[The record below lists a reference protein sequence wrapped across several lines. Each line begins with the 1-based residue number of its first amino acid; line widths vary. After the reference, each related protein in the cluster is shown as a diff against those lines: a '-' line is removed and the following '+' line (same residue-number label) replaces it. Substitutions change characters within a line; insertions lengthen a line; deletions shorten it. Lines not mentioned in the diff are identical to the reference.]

1 MENLRQ
7 TKKRLGDILVEGGA
21 ITQEQLEQMLEHQ
34 RATGK
39 RLGQILIEDG
49 IVSENKIAEVLSIQL
64 KLPMVSLA
72 RYRPDPDALKALP
85 QHVAEKYL
93 VVPLSIVDN
102 GALLVA
108 MSDPLDLI
116 VQDELSMI
124 TSREI
129 KIGIASPTEISNNL
143 ERIYNFQGAL
153 EDAIVEVYLEDGE
166 NVVKEVNL
174 TSAGDAPVVQLVSK
188 ILEQAIQEGASDIH
202 VEPYEKESR
211 VRYRVDGKLYNAY
224 DFPVNLQASVVSRL
238 KILSNMDISE
248 RRKPQ
253 DSRIIVRILGR
264 KVDIRISSLPTM
276 YGEKIVLRILDSEN
290 AMVGLQKLGFTL
302 ENKKKIDSF
311 CELPWG
317 FLLVTGPTGS
327 GKSTTL
333 YSMLEQI
340 NKSDVNIITVE
351 DPVEYTLMGVNQI
364 QINEKAGLTFESALR
379 SILRQDPDKIM
390 VGEIRDKE
398 TAQLAI
404 RAALTGHMVLSTLHT
419 NDAPSAVA
427 RIIDMGI
434 PSFLLSASLVG
445 VIAQRLVRTLC
456 SKCKEKYV
464 IPENVCEELGIPA
477 RSMGWKPVGCA
488 DCRGNGY
495 KGRRGIHEIMT
506 VDDATKDIILRGE
519 TGKTLYERARLNG
532 MKPLRESGIASALE
546 GYTSIEEVISATI

>member
-1 MENLRQ
+1 MEISRQ
-7 TKKRLGDILVEGGA
+7 PKKRLGDILVEGGA
-21 ITQEQLEQMLEHQ
+21 ITQEQLDFVLKRQI
-34 RATGK
+34 ATGK
-39 RLGQILIEDG
+39 RLGQIFIEEG
-49 IVSENKIAEVLSIQL
+49 VVSENKIAEVLSIQL
-64 KLPMVSLA
+64 KLPLISLA
-72 RYRPDPDALKALP
+72 RYRPDPEALRLLP

-102 GALLVA
+102 GAILVA
-108 MSDPLDLI
+108 MSDPLDLL
-116 VQDELSMI
+116 VQDELALF
-124 TSREI
+124 TDREI
-129 KIGIASPTEISNNL
+129 KIGVAASSDISNNL
-143 ERIYNFQGAL
+143 ERIYNFQDAL
-153 EDAIVEVYLEDGE
+153 EGAIVEVFLDDGE
-166 NVVKEVNL
+166 HSKETNL
-174 TSAGDAPVVQLVSK
+174 SSAGDAPVVQLVSK

-202 VEPYEKESR
+202 IEPYEKESR

-224 DFPVNLQASVVSRL
+224 DFPINLQAPVVSRL

-264 KVDIRISSLPTM
+264 KVDIRVSSLPTM

-290 AMVGLQKLGFTL
+290 AMVGLQKLGFSL
-302 ENKKKIDSF
+302 ENKKKIETF

-317 FLLVTGPTGS
+317 FILVTGPTGS

-340 NKSDVNIITVE
+340 NKTDVNIITVE

-364 QINEKAGLTFESALR
+364 QVSEKAGLTFESALR

-390 VGEIRDKE
+390 VGEIRDSE

-419 NDAPSAVA
+419 NNAPSAVA

-445 VIAQRLVRTLC
+445 VMAQRLVRTLC
-456 SKCKEKYV
+456 KKCKTQYE
-464 IPENVCEELGIPA
+464 IPENVCEQLNIPA
-477 RSMGWKPVGCA
+477 KSIGWQSIGCA
-488 DCRGNGY
+488 DCRGSGY
-495 KGRRGIHEIMT
+495 RGRRGIHEIMT
-506 VDDATKDIILRGE
+506 VTDEVKEIILRGE
-519 TGKTLYERARLNG
+519 TGKVLYERALQNG
-532 MKPLRESGIASALE
+532 MIPLREAGIICALE
-546 GYTSIEEVISATI
+546 GHTTIEEVVSATI

>member
-1 MENLRQ
+1 MENYRQ
-7 TKKRLGDILVEGGA
+7 NKKRLGDILVEGGA
-21 ITQEQLEQMLEHQ
+21 ITQEQLDLMLERHA
-34 RATGK
+34 ATGK

-72 RYRPDPDALKALP
+72 RYRPDPEALKALP
-85 QHVAEKYL
+85 MNVAEKYN

-102 GALLVA
+102 GAILVA

-116 VQDELSMI
+116 VQDELAML
-124 TSREI
+124 TNREI
-129 KIGIASPTEISNNL
+129 KIGITSPTDISINL

-166 NVVKEVNL
+166 DVVKETSL

-224 DFPVNLQASVVSRL
+224 DFPVNLQAPVVSRL

-276 YGEKIVLRILDSEN
+276 YGEKIVLRILDSDN
-290 AMVGLQKLGFTL
+290 AMVGLQKLGFSM
-302 ENKKKIDSF
+302 ENKKKIEGF
-311 CELPWG
+311 CEFPWG

-333 YSMLEQI
+333 YSMLEQV

-351 DPVEYTLMGVNQI
+351 DPIEYTMMGINQI

-445 VIAQRLVRTLC
+445 VIAQRLVRMLC
-456 SKCKEKYV
+456 TKCRTQYE
-464 IPENVCEELGIPA
+464 IPENVCKDLNIPA
-477 RSMGWKPVGCA
+477 HSIGWRAVGCS
-488 DCRGNGY
+488 DCRGSGY
-495 KGRRGIHEIMT
+495 KGRRGIVEIMSVNEEIKET
-506 VDDATKDIILRGE
+506 ILRGE
-519 TGKTLYERARLNG
+519 TGRTLYERAIENG
-532 MKPLRESGIASALE
+532 MKPLRDAGIASALE
-546 GYTSIEEVISATI
+546 GLTSIEEVISATI

>member
-1 MENLRQ
+1 MEIIREQ
-7 TKKRLGDILVEGGA
+7 KKRLGDILVEGGA
-21 ITQEQLEQMLEHQ
+21 ITREQLDMMLERQ
-34 RATGK
+34 EATGK
-39 RLGQILIEDG
+39 RLGQVLIEDG
-49 IVSENKIAEVLSIQL
+49 VVSENKIAEVLSIQL
-64 KLPMVSLA
+64 KLPLISLS
-72 RYRPDPDALKALP
+72 RYRPDPEALKALP
-85 QHVAEKYL
+85 QHMAEKHF

-102 GALLVA
+102 GALMVA
-108 MSDPLDLI
+108 MADPLDLF

-124 TSREI
+124 TNRDI
-129 KIGIASPTEISNNL
+129 KIAVTSPSDISNNL
-143 ERIYNFQGAL
+143 ERIYNFQDAL
-153 EDAIVEVYLEDGE
+153 EGAIVEVFLDDGE
-166 NVVKEVNL
+166 TVKETSL

-224 DFPVNLQASVVSRL
+224 DFPINLQAPVVSRL

-248 RRKPQ
+248 RRRPQ

-302 ENKKKIDSF
+302 EDKKKIETF
-311 CELPWG
+311 CEYPWG
-317 FLLVTGPTGS
+317 FMLVTGPTGS
-327 GKSTTL
+327 GKSTSL

-340 NKSDVNIITVE
+340 NKTDVNIITVE
-351 DPVEYTLMGVNQI
+351 DPVEYTLLGVNQI

-390 VGEIRDKE
+390 IGEIRDRE

-419 NDAPSAVA
+419 NNAPSAVA

-445 VIAQRLVRTLC
+445 VMAQRLVRTLC
-456 SKCKEKYV
+456 KKCKKQYE
-464 IPENVCEELGIPA
+464 IPDSVCEQLKIPA
-477 RSMGWKPVGCA
+477 KSVGWKTVGCN
-488 DCRGNGY
+488 DCRNSGY

-506 VDDATKDIILRGE
+506 VNDEIRELILKGE
-519 TGKTLYERARLNG
+519 TGKILFDRAMFYG
-532 MKPLRESGIASALE
+532 MRPLREAGIACALE
-546 GYTSIEEVISATI
+546 GHTTIEEVISATM

>member
-1 MENLRQ
+1 MENLKP
-7 TKKRLGDILVEGGA
+7 KKRLGDILVEGGA
-21 ITQEQLEQMLEHQ
+21 LNHEQLNMILERQ

-39 RLGQILIEDG
+39 RLGEILIEDG

-64 KLPMVSLA
+64 KLPLISLA
-72 RYRPDPDALKALP
+72 RYRPDPEALKVLP
-85 QHVAEKYL
+85 QNVAEKFL

-108 MSDPLDLI
+108 MSDPLDLLI
-116 VQDELSMI
+116 QDELAMI

-129 KIGIASPTEISNNL
+129 KIGIASTSDINNNL

-166 NVVKEVNL
+166 DVVKETSL

-248 RRKPQ
+248 RRRPQ

-276 YGEKIVLRILDSEN
+276 YGEKVVLRILDSDN
-290 AMVGLQKLGFTL
+290 AMVGLQKLGFSL
-302 ENKKKIDSF
+302 ENKKKIESF

-317 FLLVTGPTGS
+317 FLLITGPTGS

-333 YSMLEQI
+333 YSMLEQL

-351 DPVEYTLMGVNQI
+351 DPVEYTLMGINQI
-364 QINEKAGLTFESALR
+364 QINEKAGLSFESALR

-427 RIIDMGI
+427 RIIDMGL

-456 SKCKEKYV
+456 PKCKEQYEL
-464 IPENVCEELGIPA
+464 PNNACEELNIPYKSTA
-477 RSMGWKPVGCA
+477 WRAVGCA

-495 KGRRGIHEIMT
+495 RGRRGIIEIMT
-506 VDDATKDIILRGE
+506 IDDAIRDLILRGE
-519 TGKTLYERARLNG
+519 TGKNLYEAAIRNG
-532 MKPLRESGIASALE
+532 MTPLRDAGIACALE
-546 GYTSIEEVISATI
+546 GYTSLEEVISATI

>member
-1 MENLRQ
+1 MEN
-7 TKKRLGDILVEGGA
+7 TKQPRKRLGDILLESGV
-21 ITQEQLEQMLEHQ
+21 ITEEQLNLILERQ

-39 RLGQILIEDG
+39 RLGQVLIDDG
-49 IVSENKIAEVLSIQL
+49 IVSENKIAEVLAIQL
-64 KLPMVSLA
+64 KLPLISLA
-72 RYRPDPDALKALP
+72 RYRPDPEALKVLP
-85 QHVAEKYL
+85 QNVAERYL

-102 GALLVA
+102 GALLIA
-108 MSDPLDLI
+108 MSDPLDLFI
-116 VQDELSMI
+116 QDELAML
-124 TSREI
+124 TNREI
-129 KIGIASPTEISNNL
+129 KIGIASPSDINSNL
-143 ERIYNFQGAL
+143 ERIYKFQGAL
-153 EDAIVEVYLEDGE
+153 EDAIVEVYLEDGDD
-166 NVVKEVNL
+166 VAKETSL

-238 KILSNMDISE
+238 KILSSMDIAE

-276 YGEKIVLRILDSEN
+276 YGEKIVLRILDSDS
-290 AMVGLQKLGFTL
+290 AMVGLQKLGFSV
-302 ENKKKIDSF
+302 ENKKKVEAF
-311 CELPWG
+311 CEYPWG

-351 DPVEYTLMGVNQI
+351 DPVEYTMMGINQI

-379 SILRQDPDKIM
+379 SILRQDPDKVM

-427 RIIDMGI
+427 RIIDMGL

-445 VIAQRLVRTLC
+445 VIAQRLVRSLC
-456 SKCKEKYV
+456 PKCKEQYE
-464 IPENVCEELGIPA
+464 IPEKACEDLNIPA
-477 RSMGWKPVGCA
+477 HSIAWRAVGCA

-495 KGRRGIHEIMT
+495 RGRRGIHEIMT
-506 VDDATKDIILRGE
+506 VNDEVRDLILRGE
-519 TGKTLYERARLNG
+519 TGKLLYESAMRNG
-532 MKPLRESGIASALE
+532 LQPLRDAGVACALE
-546 GYTSIEEVISATI
+546 GHTSIEEVISATI

>member
-1 MENLRQ
+1 M
-7 TKKRLGDILVEGGA
+7 
-21 ITQEQLEQMLEHQ
+21 
-34 RATGK
+34 
-39 RLGQILIEDG
+39 
-49 IVSENKIAEVLSIQL
+49 
-64 KLPMVSLA
+64 
-72 RYRPDPDALKALP
+72 
-85 QHVAEKYL
+85 
-93 VVPLSIVDN
+93 
-102 GALLVA
+102 VA
-108 MSDPLDLI
+108 MADPLDLV
-116 VQDELSMI
+116 VQDELSMV
-124 TSREI
+124 TNREI
-129 KIGIASPTEISNNL
+129 KIGVTSPSEISNNL
-143 ERIYNFQGAL
+143 ERIYNFQDAL
-153 EDAIVEVYLEDGE
+153 EGAIVEVFLEDGE
-166 NVVKEVNL
+166 GVKETSL

-202 VEPYEKESR
+202 VEPYEKDSR

-224 DFPVNLQASVVSRL
+224 DFPINLQAPVVSRL

-290 AMVGLQKLGFTL
+290 AMVGLQKLGCNL
-302 ENKKKIDSF
+302 ENKKKIEGF

-404 RAALTGHMVLSTLHT
+404 RAALTGHMVFSTLHT

-456 SKCKEKYV
+456 PSCKRQYEV
-464 IPENVCEELGIPA
+464 PENLCDQLNIPA
-477 RSMGWKPVGCA
+477 HTIGWKAVGCSE
-488 DCRGNGY
+488 CRGNGY
-495 KGRRGIHEIMT
+495 RGRRGIHEIMT
-506 VDDATKDIILRGE
+506 VDDETKELILKGE
-519 TGKTLYERARLNG
+519 TGRALYERAMLNG
-532 MKPLRESGIASALE
+532 MKPLRDAGVACALE
-546 GYTSIEEVISATI
+546 GYTSLEEVISATI